1 MLILSVSVWAM
12 LALIV
17 LAMAV
22 YRKMLASKEDD
33 CMHLAD
39 AEVRMIN
46 EQNVLSQKLEVIDK
60 WGKLLTI
67 VVVAYGLV
75 IASSV
80 LYQGWLEASK
90 G

>member
-39 AEVRMIN
+39 AEVRMIDA
-46 EQNVLSQKLEVIDK
+46 QNVLSQKLEVIDK

-67 VVVAYGLV
+67 VIVASGLI
-75 IASSV
+75 IAGSV